1 MADGL
6 SDSAT
11 PVADHDSSASACKS
25 RSETCTPSIEAIMV
39 AIKARLD
46 DVEVQIVEHFAEPDR
61 LQPSASGT
69 GPVASAALVG

>member
-1 MADGL
+1 
-6 SDSAT
+6 
-11 PVADHDSSASACKS
+11 
-25 RSETCTPSIEAIMV
+25 MV